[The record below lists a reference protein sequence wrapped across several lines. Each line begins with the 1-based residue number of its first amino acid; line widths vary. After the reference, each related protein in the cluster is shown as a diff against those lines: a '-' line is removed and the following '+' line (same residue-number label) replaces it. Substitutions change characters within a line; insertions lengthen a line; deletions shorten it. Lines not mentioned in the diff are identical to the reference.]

1 MNREALLH
9 WPFDEL
15 EQSYSA
21 TDAILYALGLGIG
34 ADPTDPNQLRF
45 VYEEG
50 LAALP
55 TMAVIFGYPGLYL
68 REPAADVNWQQ
79 MLHGEQSLVLHRPLQ
94 PAGRIVSV
102 NRVDD
107 VIDKGAGRGALV
119 YATREQRDAGTGE
132 LIATLTSTAFC
143 RADGGF
149 GGPSGPVKQPHPVPT
164 AEPSL
169 SLSTSTLP
177 QAALIYRLSGDF
189 NPIHADP
196 RIAAEGG
203 FSRPVLHGLCTFGIA
218 GYALLGALCRYE
230 PERLRRLEAR
240 FSAPV
245 YPGDTIT
252 TSIWQEAD
260 GRAAYRCSVAAR
272 GVVVI
277 DNGYVEF
284 DE

>member
-149 GGPSGPVKQPHPVPT
+149 GGPSGPVKPAHPVPT